1 MPGSRRERERDATT
15 LMGKLRNE
23 WTRLTPY
30 FSLLDFGAKPS
41 TRVGFV
47 VRVAVISFAAVV
59 LWRRLNVLA
68 APLTHAKPPIPI
80 PSEEIEDYR
89 FRLPERTRR
98 EIFQQIAENEQALR
112 AQALQANSWDGHLW
126 SREDDRGHFER
137 LFFRRL
143 AKEHNISLSQVY
155 FILDEGV
162 RAKWPG
168 PDGKSLPGTTP
179 PLNPRQTW

>member
-1 MPGSRRERERDATT
+1 MAVTT
-15 LMGKLRNE
+15 WMHNE
-23 WTRLTPY
+23 WKRLTPY

-41 TRVGFV
+41 SRVGWI
-47 VRVAVISFAAVV
+47 VRITVITFAAVV
-59 LWRRLNVLA
+59 VWQRLNAMA
-68 APLTHAKPPIPI
+68 APLVKAKPPIPI

-98 EIFQQIAENEQALR
+98 EIFEQIAENEQALR
-112 AQALQANSWDGHLW
+112 EHALQTNSWNGHLW

-137 LFFRRL
+137 LFFRKL
-143 AKEHNISLSQVY
+143 AKQHNISLSQVY
-155 FILDEGV
+155 LILDEGL

-168 PDGKSLPGTTP
+168 PDGKPLPATTP